1 MKSAFVAVALVASA
15 LAIAGCATSAKRP
28 IDAVGD
34 TPVFVPKDG
43 YSVRMPVGWG
53 LLAPDVARM
62 TAVNGGADLSTL
74 TFELLR
80 PEQVD
85 YRAFREMSSL
95 TPRQAA
101 ERYVA
106 APVRDVDALYAT
118 LESAAPA
125 TLGGCRGFRVE
136 YVQEVWG
143 LRYRRLVYGW
153 VTTRGLYTLAFQAPV
168 LHFYERDLPLAEA
181 AMRSIAPPPP
191 KSPIRCVSPAS

>member
-1 MKSAFVAVALVASA
+1 MTPVRRAAALIAVAFGL
-15 LAIAGCATSAKRP
+15 AGCAASPNRP

-53 LLAPDVARM
+53 LLAPDAARM
-62 TAVNGGADLSTL
+62 RAVNGGADLSTL

-80 PEQVD
+80 ADQVD
-85 YRAFREMSSL
+85 YAAFREMTTL

-106 APVRDVDALYAT
+106 APAQDVDALYAS
-118 LESAAPA
+118 LVSVAPA
-125 TLGGCRGFRVE
+125 TLGGCRGFRVD

-143 LRYRRLVYGW
+143 LRYRRLVFGW
-153 VTTRGLYTLAFQAPV
+153 VTTRGLYTLSYEAPM
-168 LHFYERDLPLAEA
+168 LHFFERDLPLAEA
-181 AMRSIAPPPP
+181 AARSITPPSPR
-191 KSPIRCVSPAS
+191 SPIRCVSPAS